1 MTPDSG
7 STRPEFVGRTSEV
20 FQLTSALQNPH
31 VRLILLVAPTG
42 LGKSALSNHWVRT
55 LQPEHA
61 GGITR
66 VFARSLFA
74 DDPLVRPHRWL
85 TTVLEDACQFFGV
98 TDAPVS
104 GALAQAIRS
113 QRSLVILD
121 GVDGCILPER
131 RDQCRAASVLAEL
144 IHGLVDENPGVS
156 ILTLQSVPP
165 SLQRIP
171 ATQVIR
177 LNSLTEVEG
186 AEILHSLGVH
196 AGSGGHDERG
206 ADERQLRQAARE
218 CGGHPVLISLLGKY
232 LTRVHDG
239 HLQHKQIAIPASA
252 TRFDVQFRHLLRA
265 FTDWLRDGPELAL
278 LRLLAFSA
286 EPMFLEELLEIAK
299 HPAMASIGAPL
310 NGQSRDGLVWAA
322 KTLQDCGLVKI
333 RLDNRLVSSQLVRQH
348 IRADLRAQHRLP
360 LHPQSNVETAPRI

>member
-1 MTPDSG
+1 MTHEAG
-7 STRPEFVGRTSEV
+7 SSRPEFVGRNSEII
-20 FQLTSALQNPH
+20 QLTNALQNPH

-42 LGKSALSNHWVRT
+42 LGKSALVNHWVRT
-55 LQPEHA
+55 LQPEDA

-85 TTVLEDACQFFGV
+85 TSVLEDACRFFGL

-121 GVDGCILPER
+121 GVDGCVLPER
-131 RDQCRAASVLAEL
+131 RNPCRAASTLAEL
-144 IHGLVDENPGVS
+144 IHGLVDENPGLS
-156 ILTLQSVPP
+156 ILTLQAVPP
-165 SLQRIP
+165 SLQSLP

-177 LNSLTEVEG
+177 LGPLTEVEG
-186 AEILHSLGVH
+186 AQILHSQGVH
-196 AGSGGHDERG
+196 GAQGERG
-206 ADERQLRQAARE
+206 SDDRQLRQLARE
-218 CGGHPVLISLLGKY
+218 CGGHPVLISLLGRY

-239 HLQHKQIAIPASA
+239 HIRQKQLAIPPAGA
-252 TRFDVQFRHLLRA
+252 RFDVQFRHLLRA
-265 FTDWLRDGPELAL
+265 FTDWLHDGPELAL

-286 EPMFLEELLEIAK
+286 EPMFLEELLEIAQ
-299 HPAMASIGAPL
+299 HPAMASLGAPL
-310 NGQSRDGLVWAA
+310 NGQSQDGLIWAA

-333 RLDNRLVSSQLVRQH
+333 RADNRLVSSQLVRQH
-348 IRADLRAQHRLP
+348 IRAELRAQHRLP
-360 LHPQSNVETAPRI
+360 PLPQSKAISAPRI